1 MRRKSLIISA
11 GLAAAVLLA
20 LAGALTMGL
29 LPAPWQVTGSVP
41 PAVFVSTA
49 APAPATL
56 ADATTLADSTAASMT
71 APDSTGSTAP
81 AVRAEAAPAPT
92 LATAQATNLAQ
103 ATASNPVQPP
113 AQPAAVAASL
123 PAAAPLPAPAHLT
136 GKALALGEAQAA
148 PVPGGGE
155 AAAWSPGA
163 PWNFKTFREAM
174 RQSGRTTELP
184 KQEFAELQAR
194 KLVAMQSIE
203 RYLKRRF
210 GQADPGV
217 LRAFRELPRE
227 YFHYDYQRRQAFAS
241 NSYEAAPKPW
251 AIGYGSALSDYLGQ
265 AYMTQLSRPRH
276 GDTVLEIGTGSGFQS
291 SLLSRIV
298 KDVYSVE
305 IIKPLGTEVARIYKP
320 LGLSNVRTRVGD
332 GYYGWPEVQG
342 GFDIIMVTCVARY
355 VSPELLR
362 QLKPEGRLIVPIGQ
376 PFKRG
381 QVLYVFTKDKA
392 GKVHSRKD
400 MGVFFI
406 PMTGKILQGKS

>member
-1 MRRKSLIISA
+1 MRSKSLMISA
-11 GLAAAVLLA
+11 GLAATVLLA
-20 LAGALTMGL
+20 LAGALALDL
-29 LPAPWQVTGSVP
+29 LPAPWTTTWSGPASVSAALP
-41 PAVFVSTA
+41 A
-49 APAPATL
+49 APA
-56 ADATTLADSTAASMT
+56 AS
-71 APDSTGSTAP
+71 
-81 AVRAEAAPAPT
+81 AVRVEAAPAPVSIP
-92 LATAQATNLAQ
+92 APA
-103 ATASNPVQPP
+103 PV
-113 AQPAAVAASL
+113 AVADQSAAASL
-123 PAAAPLPAPAHLT
+123 PASAPVMAPAPVMDKPQAPAT
-136 GKALALGEAQAA
+136 GKILAVGEAQAA

-174 RQSGRTTELP
+174 RQSGRVSELP
-184 KQEFAELQAR
+184 EQEFAELQAR
-194 KLVAMQSIE
+194 KVVAMQSIE

-210 GQADPGV
+210 GKADPNV

-227 YFHYDYQRRQAFAS
+227 YYHYDYQRKQAFAS

-265 AYMTQLSRPRH
+265 AYMTQLSRPRP

-305 IIKPLGTEVARIYKP
+305 IIKPLGAEVARIYKP
-320 LGLSNVRTRVGD
+320 LGLLNVRTRVAD
-332 GYYGWPEVQG
+332 GYFGWPEVQG

-355 VSPELLR
+355 VSPELLK
-362 QLKPEGRLIVPIGQ
+362 QLKPEGRLIVPLGQ

-406 PMTGKILQGKS
+406 PMTGKIMQGKT

>member
-1 MRRKSLIISA
+1 MRSKSLMISA
-11 GLAAAVLLA
+11 GLAATVLLA
-20 LAGALTMGL
+20 LAGALALDL
-29 LPAPWQVTGSVP
+29 LPAPWAAPASVP
-41 PAVFVSTA
+41 PAASVSAALPASA
-49 APAPATL
+49 APAASAAS
-56 ADATTLADSTAASMT
+56 ADATTSAAS
-71 APDSTGSTAP
+71 AIR
-81 AVRAEAAPAPT
+81 VEAAPVPTSVPASVPTPVEAPAQT
-92 LATAQATNLAQ
+92 AAQPVAQPIAQAIA
-103 ATASNPVQPP
+103 P
-113 AQPAAVAASL
+113 AQT
-123 PAAAPLPAPAHLT
+123 PAHLT
-136 GKALALGEAQAA
+136 GKALAVGEAQAA

-163 PWNFKTFREAM
+163 PWNYKTFREAM
-174 RQSGRTTELP
+174 RQSGRASELP
-184 KQEFAELQAR
+184 EQEFAELQAR
-194 KLVAMQSIE
+194 KVVAMQSIE

-210 GQADPGV
+210 GQADANV

-227 YFHYDYQRRQAFAS
+227 YYHYDYQRKQAFAS

-265 AYMTQLSRPRH
+265 AYMTQLSRPRP

-305 IIKPLGTEVARIYKP
+305 IIQPLGTGVARIYKP
-320 LGLSNVRTRVGD
+320 LGLENVRTRVAD
-332 GYYGWPEVQG
+332 GYYGWPEVKG

-381 QVLYVFTKDKA
+381 QVLYVFTKDKS

>member
-1 MRRKSLIISA
+1 MRSKSLMISA
-11 GLAAAVLLA
+11 GLAATVLLA
-20 LAGALTMGL
+20 LAGALALDL
-29 LPAPWQVTGSVP
+29 LPAPWTTTWSGPASVSAALP
-41 PAVFVSTA
+41 A
-49 APAPATL
+49 APA
-56 ADATTLADSTAASMT
+56 AS
-71 APDSTGSTAP
+71 
-81 AVRAEAAPAPT
+81 AVRVEAAPAPVSIP
-92 LATAQATNLAQ
+92 APA
-103 ATASNPVQPP
+103 PVAVADQS
-113 AQPAAVAASL
+113 VAASL
-123 PAAAPLPAPAHLT
+123 PASAPVMAPAPVMDKPQAPAT
-136 GKALALGEAQAA
+136 GKILAVGEAQAA

-174 RQSGRTTELP
+174 RQSGRVSELP
-184 KQEFAELQAR
+184 EQEFAELQAR
-194 KLVAMQSIE
+194 KVVAMQSIE

-210 GQADPGV
+210 GKADPNV

-227 YFHYDYQRRQAFAS
+227 YYHYDYQRKQAFAS

-265 AYMTQLSRPRH
+265 AYMTQLSRPRP

-305 IIKPLGTEVARIYKP
+305 IIKPLGAEVARIYKP
-320 LGLSNVRTRVGD
+320 LGLSNVRTRVAD
-332 GYYGWPEVQG
+332 GYFGWPEVQG

-355 VSPELLR
+355 VSPELLK
-362 QLKPEGRLIVPIGQ
+362 QLKPEGRLIVPLGQ

-406 PMTGKILQGKS
+406 PMTGKIMQGKT